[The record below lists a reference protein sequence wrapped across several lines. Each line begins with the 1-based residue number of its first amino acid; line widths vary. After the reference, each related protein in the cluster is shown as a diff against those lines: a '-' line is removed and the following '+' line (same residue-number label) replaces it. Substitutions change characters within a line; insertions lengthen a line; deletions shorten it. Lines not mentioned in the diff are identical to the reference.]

1 MKVLVTGGSGHL
13 GRVMVAGLAD
23 RGHEVRA
30 LSRRPPDGG
39 GAEWFQ
45 GDLATGAGVE
55 AAVAGTDAVVHAATN
70 SPAAQRGGF
79 KLADFVRS
87 PTDVDIDGT
96 RTLLAAAEREEVQ
109 QFVHVSIAGLE
120 HMARI
125 NPYSRVKLAAEDVVR
140 DSRVPWAIA
149 RATGF
154 YWLLERMLAKMTQ
167 RRTLWL
173 PADVRM
179 QAVDSDEFA
188 AVVVEVL
195 DDRRRGEQP
204 DFVGPEAATM
214 QELAEQYLAE
224 RGLDRRIRR
233 PPMPRRIKRALDA
246 GNTSTTGIRGQR
258 TWQQWLQLHPA
269 AADTEGG
276 LPAGTAPGRETRLSS
291 T

>member
-13 GRVMVAGLAD
+13 GRVMVAGLTD
-23 RGHEVRA
+23 RGHEVRV

-55 AAVAGTDAVVHAATN
+55 AAVAGTKAVVHAATN

-79 KLADFVRS
+79 KIADFVRS

-96 RTLLAAAEREEVQ
+96 RRLLAAAEREDVQ
-109 QFVHVSIAGLE
+109 QFVHVSIVGLD
-120 HMARI
+120 HMSRI

-188 AVVVEVL
+188 AFVVGVV
-195 DDRRRGEQP
+195 DDGRRGVQP

-214 QELAEQYLAE
+214 QELAEQYFAE
-224 RGLDRRIRR
+224 RGLNRRIRR
-233 PPMPRRIKRALDA
+233 LPLPRRIKRALDA
-246 GNTSTTGIRGQR
+246 GNSSTTGIRGQR
-258 TWQQWLQLHPA
+258 TWQQWLRLHPA
-269 AADTEGG
+269 APD
-276 LPAGTAPGRETRLSS
+276 
-291 T
+291 

>member
-1 MKVLVTGGSGHL
+1 MKILVTGGSGHL
-13 GRVMVAGLAD
+13 GRAIVARLTD
-23 RGHEVRA
+23 RGHEVRV
-30 LSRRPPDGG
+30 LSRRPADVGG
-39 GAEWFQ
+39 TEWFR
-45 GDLATGAGVE
+45 GDLATGAGVD
-55 AAVAGTDAVVHAATN
+55 AAVAGINAVVHAATN

-79 KLADFVRS
+79 QAADFVRS

-96 RTLLAAAEREEVQ
+96 RTLLAAAEREDVQ
-109 QFVHVSIAGLE
+109 HFVHVSIVGLDE
-120 HMARI
+120 MARI
-125 NPYSRVKLAAEDVVR
+125 NPYSRVKLAAEGVVR
-140 DSRVPWAIA
+140 DSRVPWSIV

-154 YWLLERMLAKMTQ
+154 YWLLDRMLRRMTR

-188 AVVVEVL
+188 AFVVEVL
-195 DDRRRGEQP
+195 DERRGGDQP
-204 DFVGPEAATM
+204 DFVGPRAATM

-233 PPMPRRIKRALDA
+233 LPMPRRIKRAFDA

-258 TWQQWLQLHPA
+258 TWEQWLRLHPA

-276 LPAGTAPGRETRLSS
+276 LPAGSARGRETRPSS